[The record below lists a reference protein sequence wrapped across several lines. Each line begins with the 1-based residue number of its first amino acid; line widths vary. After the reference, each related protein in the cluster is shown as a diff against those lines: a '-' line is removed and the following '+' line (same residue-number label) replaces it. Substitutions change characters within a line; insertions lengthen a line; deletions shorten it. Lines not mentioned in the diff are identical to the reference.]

1 MPPAVRGVRC
11 VIIYSMEEE
20 AIEKVEVLGTML
32 ANVDIVLAVGIVIGA
47 LAFVYTIGK
56 DFVVTSIF
64 ALYMA
69 IGTMA
74 LVPILD
80 ELGFGLADHWNKVI
94 ILSALTL
101 IFLFLQTKNGF
112 FEPIVVP
119 DRWESAV
126 FAIAWA
132 GMFIMAVVS
141 FLPPEMQAEL
151 SSTMQLLFVDAPFN
165 NTWYV
170 LPVLALVFIRGDA

>member
-1 MPPAVRGVRC
+1 
-11 VIIYSMEEE
+11 MEEE
-20 AIEKVEVLGTML
+20 AIEKVEVMSTML
-32 ANVDIVLAVGIVIGA
+32 SNIDIVVAIAVVVGA
-47 LAFVYTIGK
+47 LAFVYTVGK
-56 DFVVTSIF
+56 DYVVTSIF

-69 IGTMA
+69 IGTMT

-80 ELGFGLADHWNKVI
+80 QLAFGLDDHWNKII
-94 ILSALTL
+94 ILVALIL
-101 IFLFLQTKNGF
+101 IFLFLQSKNGF

-119 DRWESAV
+119 DRWESGV

-132 GMFIMAVVS
+132 GMFIMAVIS
-141 FLPPEMQAEL
+141 FLSPEMQSEL

-170 LPVLALVFIRGDA
+170 LPILALVFIRGDA